1 MNWRNP
7 QHYSLPVLVSLLLH
21 GLVVVALLW
30 HWPEPQRIPEPVP
43 QHVIAQVIQ
52 EENAAE
58 KQRKLEAEK
67 RKRQQELAA
76 RRAAE
81 QKKKQAEQQR
91 REQEA
96 ARKLAEQ
103 KKREQALALKEKAAA
118 EQRAKEKAAAEQR
131 AKEKAAQEKV
141 AQEKAAQQRAEQQR
155 QQEQALAEQ
164 LAREQAAQ
172 KQKEQQEARRQAERA
187 AVLEADFI
195 EQIRARVSSLWRYP
209 PSVRPD
215 QEVEVRIQL
224 VPTGEVIQVQ
234 VSRSSGSAALD
245 RSVEQAVMRASP
257 LPVPDDIRLFEQRF
271 RNLTLK
277 FRPENATW

>member
-81 QKKKQAEQQR
+81 QKKKQAEQKK

-118 EQRAKEKAAAEQR
+118 EQRAKEKAA
-131 AKEKAAQEKV
+131 
-141 AQEKAAQQRAEQQR
+141 QEKADRQRAEQQR

-172 KQKEQQEARRQAERA
+172 QQKAEQEAKRQAERA

-195 EQIRARVSSLWRYP
+195 EQIRAKVSSVWRYP

-215 QEVEVRIQL
+215 QEVSVRIQL

-234 VSRSSGSAALD
+234 VVRSSGHAALD
-245 RSVEQAVMRASP
+245 RSVEQAVVRASP
-257 LPVPDDIRLFEQRF
+257 LPVPDDIRLFEQKF
-271 RNLTLK
+271 RNLTIN

>member
-81 QKKKQAEQQR
+81 QKKKQAEQKK

-118 EQRAKEKAAAEQR
+118 EQRAKEKAAQ
-131 AKEKAAQEKV
+131 EKAAQEK
-141 AQEKAAQQRAEQQR
+141 ADRQRAEQQR

-172 KQKEQQEARRQAERA
+172 QQKAEQEAKRQAERA

-195 EQIRARVSSLWRYP
+195 EQIRAKVSSVWRYP

-215 QEVEVRIQL
+215 QEVSVRIQL

-234 VSRSSGSAALD
+234 VVRSSGHAALD
-245 RSVEQAVMRASP
+245 RSVEQAVVRASP
-257 LPVPDDIRLFEQRF
+257 LPVPDDIRLFEQKF
-271 RNLTLK
+271 RNLTIN

>member
-7 QHYSLPVLVSLLLH
+7 QHYSLPVLVSVLLH

-81 QKKKQAEQQR
+81 QKKKAAEQKK

-118 EQRAKEKAAAEQR
+118 EQRAKEKAA
-131 AKEKAAQEKV
+131 
-141 AQEKAAQQRAEQQR
+141 QEKADRQRAEQQR

-172 KQKEQQEARRQAERA
+172 QQKAEQEAKRQAERA

-195 EQIRARVSSLWRYP
+195 EQIRAKVSSVWRYP

-215 QEVEVRIQL
+215 QEVSVRIQL

-234 VSRSSGSAALD
+234 VVRSSGHAALD
-245 RSVEQAVMRASP
+245 RSVEQAVVRASP
-257 LPVPDDIRLFEQRF
+257 LPVPDDIRLFEQKF
-271 RNLTLK
+271 RNLTIN

>member
-1 MNWRNP
+1 MNWLNP
-7 QHYSLPVLVSLLLH
+7 QHYSLPVLVSVLLH
-21 GLVVVALLW
+21 GLVAAALLW
-30 HWPEPQRIPEPVP
+30 HWPEPQRMPEPVP

-58 KQRKLEAEK
+58 KQRKLAAEK

-81 QKKKQAEQQR
+81 QKKKQAEQKR

-118 EQRAKEKAAAEQR
+118 EQRAKEKAA
-131 AKEKAAQEKV
+131 
-141 AQEKAAQQRAEQQR
+141 QEKADRQRAEQQR

-172 KQKEQQEARRQAERA
+172 QQKEQQEARRQAERA

-195 EQIRARVSSLWRYP
+195 EQIRAKVSSVWRYP

-215 QEVEVRIQL
+215 QEVSVRIQL

-234 VSRSSGSAALD
+234 VVRSSGHAALD

>member
-81 QKKKQAEQQR
+81 QKKKQAEQKR

-118 EQRAKEKAAAEQR
+118 EQRAKEKAA
-131 AKEKAAQEKV
+131 QEK
-141 AQEKAAQQRAEQQR
+141 AQEKADRQRAEQQR

-172 KQKEQQEARRQAERA
+172 QQKAEQEAKRQAERA

-195 EQIRARVSSLWRYP
+195 EQIRAKVSSLWRYP

-215 QEVEVRIQL
+215 QEVSVRIQL

-234 VSRSSGSAALD
+234 VVRSSGHAALD

-257 LPVPDDIRLFEQRF
+257 LPVPDDIRLFEQKF
-271 RNLTLK
+271 RNLTIN

>member
-1 MNWRNP
+1 MNWLNP
-7 QHYSLPVLVSLLLH
+7 QHYSLPVLVSVLLH

-81 QKKKQAEQQR
+81 QKKKAAEQKK

-118 EQRAKEKAAAEQR
+118 EQRAKEKAA
-131 AKEKAAQEKV
+131 QEK
-141 AQEKAAQQRAEQQR
+141 AQEKADRQRAEQQR

-164 LAREQAAQ
+164 LAREHAAQ
-172 KQKEQQEARRQAERA
+172 QQKAEQEAKRQAERA

-195 EQIRARVSSLWRYP
+195 EQIRAKVSSLWRYP

-215 QEVEVRIQL
+215 QEVSVRIQL

-234 VSRSSGSAALD
+234 VVRSSGHAALD

-257 LPVPDDIRLFEQRF
+257 LPVPDDIRLFEQKF
-271 RNLTLK
+271 RNLTIN

>member
-81 QKKKQAEQQR
+81 QKKKAAEQKK

-118 EQRAKEKAAAEQR
+118 EQRAKEKV
-131 AKEKAAQEKV
+131 AQEQ
-141 AQEKAAQQRAEQQR
+141 AQEKADRQRAEQQR

-172 KQKEQQEARRQAERA
+172 QQKAEQEAKRQAERA

-195 EQIRARVSSLWRYP
+195 EQIRAKVSSVWRYP

-215 QEVEVRIQL
+215 QEVSVRIQL

-234 VSRSSGSAALD
+234 VVRSSGHAALD

-257 LPVPDDIRLFEQRF
+257 LPVPDDIRLFEQKF
-271 RNLTLK
+271 RNLTIN